1 MPPRPHLIRRR
12 PLMERLKAYLDP
24 WDYLLWLSEEIE
36 TREFGSKSL
45 GTKLGLAL
53 NFAFILA
60 RVYGSS
66 STGGDNDDIFSDSD
80 STSATGWL
88 SYFVSSWTPRAAD
101 DVVVLTLGDY
111 QACSIM
117 WDLILFSGW
126 NLFFTFWRSRAYR
139 LFEAD
144 VEQPLNTPS
153 AHRVRV
159 QSSPASSSPLRI
171 LSDLT
176 GESAESRAH
185 PDRTRDVWELRMWDP
200 VPACLQLVCLFSPLH
215 VLIYMMALPL
225 TPLDPQPSVTVF
237 KCLVQ
242 QAAISGLL
250 LAMESAFSRQKKDSE
265 LIKGAVMKEYD
276 NKYVHPR
283 LNPPVVRDVGTQCGE
298 DEDGNEWE
306 DISTGTPTTL
316 IRRRFQTHPN
326 QNYAKH
332 FDPEGSGYASHS
344 GSPSPA
350 LFTPVNNR
358 PKQPE
363 LFQST
368 LKTRPSPLRQGMVA
382 SRTPRLSPEKS
393 TMTNSGTSTGMPYG
407 GTPYGGNLGI
417 FSHADSPLKKAASIA
432 DIRGGSGNPF
442 SSPRNSRD
450 MAAMEQKDQAERMIR
465 RHSPVKE
472 RRPSGLASSM
482 QLDGQ
487 VGQEPESSP
496 NPFSQMGRHRG
507 RYERFPSLHR

>member
-1 MPPRPHLIRRR
+1 
-12 PLMERLKAYLDP
+12 MERIKATLDP

-36 TREFGSKSL
+36 TRNFGSKSL
-45 GTKLGLAL
+45 GTQLGLAL

-66 STGGDNDDIFSDSD
+66 SAGGDSDDIFSDSD
-80 STSATGWL
+80 STNSTGWL
-88 SYFVSSWTPRAAD
+88 AYFAYS
-101 DVVVLTLGDY
+101 L
-111 QACSIM
+111 M
-117 WDLILFSGW
+117 WDLVAFSIW

-139 LFEAD
+139 FFEAD
-144 VEQPLNTPS
+144 IEQPLNTPS

-171 LSDLT
+171 LSDLA

-200 VPACLQLVCLFSPLH
+200 VPASLQLVCLFSPLH

-250 LAMESAFSRQKKDSE
+250 LAMESAFTRQKKDSE
-265 LIKGAVMKEYD
+265 LVKGQVMKEYD

-283 LNPPVVRDVGTQCGE
+283 LNPPVVRDVGAQCGE
-298 DEDGNEWE
+298 DEEGNEWE
-306 DISTGTPTTL
+306 DIQTGTPTTL

-332 FDPEGSGYASHS
+332 FDPDGSGYAPPS

-350 LFTPVNNR
+350 LFTPLNNR
-358 PKQPE
+358 PKQPD
-363 LFQST
+363 LFQSA
-368 LKTRPSPLRQGMVA
+368 LKTRPSPLRQSMAA

-393 TMTNSGTSTGMPYG
+393 AMTNTGTSTGTSYGGTPLG
-407 GTPYGGNLGI
+407 GTPYGGSLGVY
-417 FSHADSPLKKAASIA
+417 SHAESPLKKAASIA
-432 DIRGGSGNPF
+432 DIRGGGGGNLF
-442 SSPRNSRD
+442 SPKNSREL
-450 MAAMEQKDQAERMIR
+450 AAMEQKDQTERMIR
-465 RHSPVKE
+465 RNSPVKE

-482 QLDGQ
+482 QLDGHA
-487 VGQEPESSP
+487 GEEPESSP
-496 NPFSQMGRHRG
+496 NPFSRMGQHRG
-507 RYERFPSLHR
+507 RYERFPSRW

>member
-1 MPPRPHLIRRR
+1 
-12 PLMERLKAYLDP
+12 
-24 WDYLLWLSEEIE
+24 
-36 TREFGSKSL
+36 
-45 GTKLGLAL
+45 
-53 NFAFILA
+53 
-60 RVYGSS
+60 
-66 STGGDNDDIFSDSD
+66 
-80 STSATGWL
+80 
-88 SYFVSSWTPRAAD
+88 
-101 DVVVLTLGDY
+101 
-111 QACSIM
+111 M
-117 WDLILFSGW
+117 WDLVAFSIW

-139 LFEAD
+139 FFEAD

-171 LSDLT
+171 LRDLA

-200 VPACLQLVCLFSPLH
+200 VPASLQLVCLFSPLH

-237 KCLVQ
+237 KCLFQ
-242 QAAISGLL
+242 QVAISGLL
-250 LAMESAFSRQKKDSE
+250 LAMKSAFNRQKKDAE
-265 LIKGAVMKEYD
+265 LVKGEVMKEYD

-306 DISTGTPTTL
+306 DIQTGTPTTL
-316 IRRRFQTHPN
+316 LRRRFQTHPN

-332 FDPEGSGYASHS
+332 FDPEGSGYAPPS

-350 LFTPVNNR
+350 VFTPVNNR

-363 LFQST
+363 LFQSAPM
-368 LKTRPSPLRQGMVA
+368 TRPSPLRQGMVA
-382 SRTPRLSPEKS
+382 SKTPRLSPEKP
-393 TMTNSGTSTGMPYG
+393 TMTNSGTSTSTHYG
-407 GTPYGGNLGI
+407 GSLGVY
-417 FSHADSPLKKAASIA
+417 SHAESPLKKAASIA
-432 DIRGGSGNPF
+432 DIRGGGNPF
-442 SSPRNSRD
+442 SPRNSREL
-450 MAAMEQKDQAERMIR
+450 AAREQKDQAERMIR
-465 RHSPVKE
+465 RSSPVKE

-487 VGQEPESSP
+487 VSEEPESSP
-496 NPFSQMGRHRG
+496 NPFANMGRHRG
-507 RYERFPSLHR
+507 RYERFPSRW